1 MKAIIIKFFCVIVCV
16 SAIVSCSK
24 KEDADQ
30 HAEETALVDF
40 GEGVYRPNP
49 FKFLDNIPPFSW
61 LGMPDS
67 VIGHSEITISF
78 NEDAVRSKSSGTI
91 YFADASGNRIE
102 GLQIGDK
109 GQSEIAFAA
118 ADKDVTI
125 PVTFRVNPEVG
136 DSLLTGSIMV
146 SADKLDVVNDT
157 ELLSYATPVAGWQM
171 KHQTGINWWRWLL
184 LVLVVALILAIIF
197 LICYGLVKAFIAI
210 GVALSPIQVSMPKFN
225 RTKTKKKKKVK
236 KKKKENDENPY
247 LRLIKRKC
255 SRDIYELVKIMHKN
269 GEVQLAVS
277 QVRAKELP
285 NGVIEIWFEG
295 TVTKIRVKGNHI
307 YADAGSLPGLTNPQ
321 NEFLNEPLPNKTYHV
336 DNEAAVY
343 RTDRKGRVI
352 YAEANRTKLLK
363 IKRAGRNTSTQS
375 KVTKGDSRYDGGHLF
390 DCANGGANEYINQV
404 PMLPS
409 FNRAGGKWKKMEEEE
424 INIANRAKSCK
435 VKRKIK
441 YPIFSRN
448 AHIPKKIITTI
459 YVNGKR
465 YKRINLINPKP

>member
-157 ELLSYATPVAGWQM
+157 ELLSYATPVAGWQL

-210 GVALSPIQVSMPKFN
+210 GVALSPINVSMPKFN
-225 RTKTKKKKKVK
+225 NRRRRERK
-236 KKKKENDENPY
+236 P
-247 LRLIKRKC
+247 KRK
-255 SRDIYELVKIMHKN
+255 R
-269 GEVQLAVS
+269 
-277 QVRAKELP
+277 
-285 NGVIEIWFEG
+285 
-295 TVTKIRVKGNHI
+295 
-307 YADAGSLPGLTNPQ
+307 
-321 NEFLNEPLPNKTYHV
+321 
-336 DNEAAVY
+336 
-343 RTDRKGRVI
+343 RKKPKPF
-352 YAEANRTKLLK
+352 KL
-363 IKRAGRNTSTQS
+363 
-375 KVTKGDSRYDGGHLF
+375 
-390 DCANGGANEYINQV
+390 
-404 PMLPS
+404 
-409 FNRAGGKWKKMEEEE
+409 
-424 INIANRAKSCK
+424 NIAFYQWLLPR
-435 VKRKIK
+435 I
-441 YPIFSRN
+441 YDLPPFLF
-448 AHIPKKIITTI
+448 HISYFFLPKKIKTFLKDEEVAWLPYSSWKKGTVNLSFKESIISLFIGKTAVFELKYKHGEIDFEPVALGKVKLPLCRLHGCIPKNAIDPRPKVWIAQEIAAEKFIKSKKGKKILAEYTGKKSSEI
-459 YVNGKR
+459 SYQDFKDWKEDDKNRNKKGWNPLVPHETSDGAYILYVPHKYHSMDHYGGVHYLKKFRTYVEKKNRERQENADFRLPLSK
-465 YKRINLINPKP
+465 ISL